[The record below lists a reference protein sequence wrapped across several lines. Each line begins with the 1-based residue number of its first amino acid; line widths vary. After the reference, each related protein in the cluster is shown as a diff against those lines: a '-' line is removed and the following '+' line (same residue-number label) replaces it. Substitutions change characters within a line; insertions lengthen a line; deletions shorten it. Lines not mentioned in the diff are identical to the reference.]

1 MPAFQWL
8 PTDDSPIWGWPV
20 PRYYVEVVDG
30 RNGDDLGRPVEA
42 PDAEEA
48 QIKVAEEL
56 MQDTGRDFDEVA
68 QWVGPATRF
77 HRYA

>member
-1 MPAFQWL
+1 VIRWIDV
-8 PTDDSPIWGWPV
+8 DDSDVRWSVRVTDP
-20 PRYYVEVVDG
+20 

>member
-1 MPAFQWL
+1 VIRW
-8 PTDDSPIWGWPV
+8 
-20 PRYYVEVVDG
+20 YVDAVDP

-56 MQDTGRDFDEVA
+56 ASDTGREFDEVA
-68 QWVGPATRF
+68 TWVGSATRVP
-77 HRYA
+77 RYA

>member
-1 MPAFQWL
+1 MSLTWIPV
-8 PTDDSPIWGWPV
+8 DDSLVRWRL
-20 PRYYVEVVDG
+20 PRYYVETRDA
-30 RNGDDLGRPVEA
+30 RNGDDLSRVVEA

-56 MQDTGRDFDEVA
+56 MQDTGEDFDEVA
-68 QWVGPATRF
+68 TWVGPATRF

>member
-1 MPAFQWL
+1 MRRFGLHAEAGCRVIRW
-8 PTDDSPIWGWPV
+8 
-20 PRYYVEVVDG
+20 YVDVVDP
-30 RNGDDLGRPVEA
+30 RNGDNLGRPVEA

-68 QWVGPATRF
+68 QWVGPATQE